1 MTGCLCHSLHKY
13 ETKWG
18 LFLVI
23 IGVNM
28 IFYLS
33 GLVIFVEFL
42 FFPTVRNGN
51 FQKKTFRRRNKM
63 SVRLMYLFLFRL
75 KKYLKIIYVIIFT
88 PSKVEFEKTIAWI
101 KKPSRHP
108 SLIVKISKQ
117 SSCNCIFHQYII
129 RLVIYR
135 PLSTSHKKWQFELL
149 VPFQNQFRR
158 NRIFFFF
165 LSSHPEFM
173 IIIIYFF
180 FFFFKEDGDELN

>member
-1 MTGCLCHSLHKY
+1 MSVIHKY
-13 ETKWG
+13 NY
-18 LFLVI
+18 FCLVW
-23 IGVNM
+23 
-28 IFYLS
+28 
-33 GLVIFVEFL
+33 
-42 FFPTVRNGN
+42 
-51 FQKKTFRRRNKM
+51 KT
-63 SVRLMYLFLFRL
+63 S
-75 KKYLKIIYVIIFT
+75 KIILWKNIH
-88 PSKVEFEKTIAWI
+88 PPQKVEFEKTIAWI

-165 LSSHPEFM
+165 FLSSHPEFM

-180 FFFFKEDGDELN
+180 LLLLQGGRRRTELTVHRGATQKIGFRLQGMWVCAKWKKSI